1 MSGSMP
7 GYDGCM
13 EPRMR
18 DWIGASVLAV
28 VLVALVVLL
37 YLRASGGG

>member
-1 MSGSMP
+1 MSG
-7 GYDGCM
+7 YDWRM

-18 DWIGASVLAV
+18 DGIGALLLAI